1 MSRFTLLPSIETS
14 TFARSAAASLR
25 RAIKTEWNPLAQG
38 VGSLTKGVLTAWIK
52 EHSSPRP
59 VTAGAAEKRVVRMVE
74 RITELLEQ
82 LPQDE
87 AARIRATAV
96 ADISTDTAP
105 QRIVSARLTRQDR
118 PRAAPH

>member
-1 MSRFTLLPSIETS
+1 
-14 TFARSAAASLR
+14 
-25 RAIKTEWNPLAQG
+25 
-38 VGSLTKGVLTAWIK
+38 
-52 EHSSPRP
+52 
-59 VTAGAAEKRVVRMVE
+59 MVE